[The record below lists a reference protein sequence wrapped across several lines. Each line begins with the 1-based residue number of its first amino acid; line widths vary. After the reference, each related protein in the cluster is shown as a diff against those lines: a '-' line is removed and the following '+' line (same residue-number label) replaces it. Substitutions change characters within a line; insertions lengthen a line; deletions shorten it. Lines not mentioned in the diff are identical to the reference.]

1 MERKLVEIPL
11 SYMYKQARP
20 GSVKMDE
27 TAMINMVEKL
37 SVPGKEQGGMLGIDK
52 QCILSFY
59 HDETA
64 LTSES
69 SYKPTGEILRDQLV
83 QWHKEGIFFAG
94 MVHSHTV
101 KPLLSRGDLQ
111 YVLGM
116 FQINKHL
123 NAMIMGL
130 VVKEQL
136 VLYRFDRS
144 DFVPW
149 MERKLQ
155 RKEPLYDA

>member
-1 MERKLVEIPL
+1 MLK
-11 SYMYKQARP
+11 KQLE
-20 GSVKMDE
+20 SWHE
-27 TAMINMVEKL
+27 E
-37 SVPGKEQGGMLGIDK
+37 GK
-52 QCILSFY
+52 S
-59 HDETA
+59 
-64 LTSES
+64 
-69 SYKPTGEILRDQLV
+69 
-83 QWHKEGIFFAG
+83 FAG

-136 VLYRFDRS
+136 VLYRFDRT